1 MAGMSVIVEMPR
13 RPAIVEYA
21 NNRHEVFVLAI
32 LQEGES
38 PVCVCEHLDG
48 KIRNYYT
55 EHVTF
60 VDTEGG
66 MLK

>member
-1 MAGMSVIVEMPR
+1 MAAMSVEVHMPR

-21 NNRHEVFVLAI
+21 DNKHEVFVLAI
-32 LQEGES
+32 LQECES
-38 PVCVCEHLDG
+38 PICVCEHLDG
-48 KIRNYYT
+48 SVRNYYT
-55 EHVTF
+55 ELVTF